1 MRVDLFLQSD
11 ERVGS
16 RLVDDVQDLNG
27 LIAEDVILP
36 RHSVRE
42 TESETS
48 GDGMTS

>member
-36 RHSVRE
+36 QLSVRE